1 MPALTFQK
9 RFAAAV
15 EAGRKRQTVRRAR
28 KRPIRPG
35 DRLVLYTGMR
45 TKHCRRLGKAVC
57 RTVEPVLIS
66 ANGAFVVPGEV
77 RLSGRPL
84 GAAELDEF
92 IAADGFDS
100 HLDFFD
106 WFGRH
111 YGQTFYGVVI
121 RW

>member
-1 MPALTFQK
+1 MPALSFHK
-9 RFAAAV
+9 RFAEDV
-15 EAGRKRQTVRRAR
+15 QAGRKRQTVRPGR

-45 TKHCRRLGKAVC
+45 TKQCRRLNEAVC
-57 RTVEPVLIS
+57 RSVEPVQIS
-66 ANGAFVVPGEV
+66 VNGTHVVPGEV

-84 GAAELDEF
+84 PAAELDEF

-100 HLDFFD
+100 QLEFFD
-106 WFGRH
+106 WFERH
-111 YGQTFYGVVI
+111 YGPSFYGVVI